1 MRVLGATSVACVGDV
16 FRWSERVSRTAH
28 VLRHGRSSWKMRR
41 ACSNRFSAGGARA
54 NVGYRSD
61 NGSDNARTEP
71 FFCRPKKKRER
82 SFKFNTARRPE
93 SAMNSRFRLFR
104 DLDSDGD
111 GTLSYKVRVPPS
123 RLSRPQRPVPP
134 CSSRPKDFLLTP
146 LVLNFFPFRAGG
158 GGGTEAQ
165 GRRGVR

>member
-111 GTLSYKVRVPPS
+111 GTLSYKVRVTLPAVPTPTTRAPVLIS
-123 RLSRPQRPVPP
+123 PEGFSSDASRPQLFSFP
-134 CSSRPKDFLLTP
+134 SR
-146 LVLNFFPFRAGG
+146 RW
-158 GGGTEAQ
+158 
-165 GRRGVR
+165 RRD